1 MKNTKKNTGANPHT
15 SMNTEI
21 MSGRITQKIDEI
33 GRKTYK
39 LKQKENA
46 FYAEAVKKSHSSA
59 EFVGTDKLRKMTYE
73 KFGQEWKK
81 IDDGKDE
88 VNWIIHRLYISIED
102 EEKIK
107 QNKQDEK
114 QNNGKTKK

>member
-1 MKNTKKNTGANPHT
+1 MKNTKKNTGANPHI

-33 GRKTYK
+33 GRKTYE

-46 FYAEAVKKSHSSA
+46 FYAEVLKESRRST
-59 EFVGTDKLRKMTYE
+59 ELVGTDKLREMVYDRFE
-73 KFGQEWKK
+73 QEWKK

-88 VNWIIHRLYISIED
+88 VDWMIHRLYISIEGE
-102 EEKIK
+102 EEKK
-107 QNKQDEK
+107 HK
-114 QNNGKTKK
+114 

>member
-1 MKNTKKNTGANPHT
+1 MKNTKKNTGANPHI

-21 MSGRITQKIDEI
+21 MSGRITQKINEI
-33 GRKTYK
+33 GRKTYE
-39 LKQKENA
+39 LKKKENA

-59 EFVGTDKLRKMTYE
+59 EFVGTDKLRKMVYE
-73 KFGQEWKK
+73 KFGPEWKK

-88 VNWIIHRLYISIED
+88 VNWMIHRLYISIED